1 MVSAGQLHSGDDYTD
16 GGRSHPARFLE
27 WPAGLGGRAAK
38 GEAAPALSDQK
49 KIWPG
54 SRRLDGE
61 ASSPLFRTTEGA
73 AGRAG
78 GEGAEALE
86 ARGALRRPMTGR
98 GTRSWRTCCVDE
110 KSRRAAG
117 EAQHAHARGHDLRCP
132 TGGVKLFWP
141 RGSRT

>member
-27 WPAGLGGRAAK
+27 WPAGPGGRAAQ

-61 ASSPLFRTTEGA
+61 ASSPLFARLKAQPAARGA
-73 AGRAG
+73 KARKRW
-78 GEGAEALE
+78 E
-86 ARGALRRPMTGR
+86 ARGALRRPM
-98 GTRSWRTCCVDE
+98 RSRPTPCWRTCCVDE
-110 KSRRAAG
+110 LG
-117 EAQHAHARGHDLRCP
+117 WGHD
-132 TGGVKLFWP
+132 
-141 RGSRT
+141 